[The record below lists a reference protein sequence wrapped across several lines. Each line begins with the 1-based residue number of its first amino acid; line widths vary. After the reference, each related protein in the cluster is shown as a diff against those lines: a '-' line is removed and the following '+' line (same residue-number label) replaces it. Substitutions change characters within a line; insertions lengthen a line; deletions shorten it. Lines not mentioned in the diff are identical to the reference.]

1 MGSVLDRII
10 YLLQKEKC
18 RVHDG
23 MEPRGFSWIRS
34 LESKLSPFRD
44 NFQKNYLA
52 VRPGK
57 LAKLL
62 ILGWDRGHSK
72 ASLSPIEQLSI
83 T

>member
-1 MGSVLDRII
+1 MRSLLDRII

-18 RVHDG
+18 RVHDYMG
-23 MEPRGFSWIRS
+23 PRGISWIRS
-34 LESKLSPFRD
+34 LERKLSPFQD

-52 VRPGK
+52 FCHGK

-62 ILGWDRGHSK
+62 LLGWNHRHLK